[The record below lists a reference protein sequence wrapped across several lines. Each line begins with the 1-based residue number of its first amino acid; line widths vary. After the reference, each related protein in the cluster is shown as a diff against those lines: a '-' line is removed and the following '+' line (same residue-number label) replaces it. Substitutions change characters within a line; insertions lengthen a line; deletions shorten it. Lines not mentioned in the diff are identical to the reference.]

1 MTTSLEAETA
11 LGTATIS
18 RVAVLSIAD
27 GIERLLAP
35 FGEFV
40 ADLISLKPTL
50 LQLLVFGLLIGGVLA
65 LAALGLTMIFGV
77 MDIINFAH
85 GAFLLVGMYTVWFVN
100 LEFGINPFLL
110 LPVAVAVLVVLGVL
124 LERSVIS
131 PIIEAPQQS
140 QLIATFGIFLI
151 IESLIRLQ
159 FGTDPREVQIEYGSI
174 RIGSIVIP
182 HGQLY
187 GLLIALVAMIATWAF
202 LTYTDIGRSIR
213 ATAANREG
221 ARYTGIDVPRID
233 SITFGIGAG
242 LAGLAGASIAL
253 FQPFSPITGTTYL
266 LDAFIVVILGGL
278 GSFPGAFIGG
288 LIIGLIQVF
297 GGFYF
302 PGTTN
307 RVLIFVLF
315 LLVLLLKPTGLFGGE
330 H

>member
-1 MTTSLEAETA
+1 MMIPSLVEGVLTA
-11 LGTATIS
+11 PAAPRGPVLFLGG
-18 RVAVLSIAD
+18 LLD
-27 GIERLLAP
+27 RLLSP

-40 ADLISLKPTL
+40 DDVVALNPTL
-50 LQLLVFGLLIGGVLA
+50 VQLIVFSLLIGGVLA

-100 LEFGINPFLL
+100 REFGVSPFLL
-110 LPVAVAVLVVLGVL
+110 LPVAVVLLVVLGVV

-140 QLIATFGIFLI
+140 QLIATFGLFLI
-151 IESLIRLQ
+151 IESIITLR
-159 FGTDPREVQIEYGSI
+159 FGTDPREIQIQHGAV
-174 RIGSIVIP
+174 RIEGIVIP
-182 HGQLY
+182 IGQLY
-187 GLLIALVAMIATWAF
+187 GLIIATSAMIATWAF
-202 LTYTDIGRSIR
+202 LTYTDLGRSIR

-221 ARYTGIDVPRID
+221 ARYTGINVPRID
-233 SITFGIGAG
+233 SLTFGIGAG

-278 GSFPGAFIGG
+278 GSFPGAFVGG
-288 LIIGLIQVF
+288 LVIGFLQVF
-297 GGFYF
+297 GGFYL

-315 LLVLLLKPTGLFGGE
+315 LLVLLLKPTGLFGGG